1 MKGEVEGEGMEEGY
15 RQMERE
21 RGKEGHAETEIY
33 IGGGRGI
40 RVEEQGGGISI
51 YGVGERDMDI
61 GRGRGIRMQEERDID
76 GRGGNIHRKREGK
89 MEEGERDRRGI

>member
-33 IGGGRGI
+33 RRGQRDKGRRTGGGGSR
-40 RVEEQGGGISI
+40 
-51 YGVGERDMDI
+51 YMAWERETWI
-61 GRGRGIRMQEERDID
+61 
-76 GRGGNIHRKREGK
+76 
-89 MEEGERDRRGI
+89 

>member
-40 RVEEQGGGISI
+40 RVEEQGG
-51 YGVGERDMDI
+51 DLDI
-61 GRGRGIRMQEERDID
+61 WRGRERHGYRKGQRDKD
-76 GRGGNIHRKREGK
+76 AGGEGYRWK
-89 MEEGERDRRGI
+89 GGQYT

>member
-40 RVEEQGGGISI
+40 RVEEQGGGSR
-51 YGVGERDMDI
+51 YMAWERETWI
-61 GRGRGIRMQEERDID
+61 
-76 GRGGNIHRKREGK
+76 
-89 MEEGERDRRGI
+89 